1 MYHDVVIPQKR
12 KPPLILVMVA
22 VLLVLLPLLAYLQ
35 YDWQGQVSEGLR
47 DQMLKQMQRAAEQFT
62 EDFDREINRVYARF
76 QPLALDQGDPADK
89 LQQLR
94 RDYPVLYA
102 QWNQTA
108 LYPQLVSDLYLVP
121 RRDDSAGI
129 ERLNAKTGQFES
141 VDWPADLI
149 RLRKASSLAFL
160 RFGGAV
166 ELPPSAI
173 DRDVPAVIISI
184 VSEVRDLRSEPFGL
198 AIPTSIAQVIVK
210 LNLDYIQKE
219 FIPTLARQH
228 LANPDGTAEYNFAVM
243 DSGPSRRI
251 IYQSGA
257 LPGKGDV
264 SVDLF
269 DGSRVTT
276 PTISFATRD
285 VRTARGTAAV
295 GSIFSIQVQKES
307 HGPIIT
313 SLSANNRPWQLVI
326 THRLGSLDAA
336 VAQARNRNL
345 AISFGILLLLALSVA
360 FIFISVQRERR
371 LAQQQLE
378 FVSAVSHELRTP
390 LAVIC
395 SAGENLADGVVQ
407 DEDRTRKYG
416 ALVRNEGRRLSEMVE
431 QVLDFAGIQSGQKT
445 YKLEPADAG
454 DVIDRALEMFE
465 MPIRGNGV
473 AVEKRVASNL
483 PSLMADRAALVRAL
497 QNLISNALKYGEP
510 GKWLS
515 VRAESALN
523 AVKLIVEDHGCGI
536 SSLDLPHIF
545 EPFYRGRAVV
555 DAQIKGSGLGLSL
568 VKQIVEAHK
577 GRISVQSELS
587 RGTTFTITLPVTEP
601 VPNIVGSHDQAYSS
615 R

>member
-1 MYHDVVIPQKR
+1 MYYGVVISRKR
-12 KPPLILVMVA
+12 KPPLILIMVA

-47 DQMLKQMQRAAEQFT
+47 DQMLKQMQRAAAQFT
-62 EDFDREINRVYARF
+62 EDFDREINRIYNRF
-76 QPLALDQGDPADK
+76 LPPVLDQMDQADR

-94 RDYPVLYA
+94 RDYAVLYA

-108 LYPQLVSDLYLVP
+108 LYPQLISDLYLVP
-121 RRDDSAGI
+121 RSEAQPEI
-129 ERLNAKTGQFES
+129 ERLNPGTGLFEN
-141 VDWPADLI
+141 VQWPADLI
-149 RLRKASSLAFL
+149 RLRKGSNVTLL
-160 RFGGAV
+160 RFGSTV
-166 ELPPSAI
+166 EVPPSAI
-173 DRDVPAVIISI
+173 DREIPAVIIS
-184 VSEVRDLRSEPFGL
+184 VASGSPDFMAPGFRLP
-198 AIPTSIAQVIVK
+198 IPTSIAQVIVK

-219 FIPTLARQH
+219 FIPSLARLH
-228 LANPDGTAEYNFAVM
+228 LTNPDGTPEYNFVITDRGA
-243 DSGPSRRI
+243 SQRI
-251 IYQSGA
+251 LYQSGV
-257 LPGKGDV
+257 LPERGDV

-269 DGSRVTT
+269 DGSRVTS
-276 PTISFATRD
+276 PTISFAARD
-285 VRTARGTAAV
+285 VREERGGAAV
-295 GSIFSIQVQKES
+295 GSIFSIQVQKET
-307 HGPIIT
+307 HGPVIT
-313 SLSANNRPWQLVI
+313 SLSSNNRPWQLVL

-336 VAQARNRNL
+336 VAHARNRNL

-360 FIFISVQRERR
+360 FILVSVQRERT
-371 LAQQQLE
+371 LARQQLE

-416 ALVRNEGRRLSEMVE
+416 ALVRNEGRRLAAMVE

-465 MPIRGNGV
+465 LPIRDNGI
-473 AVEKRVASNL
+473 AVEKRIASNL
-483 PSLMADRAALVRAL
+483 PPLMADRAALVRAL
-497 QNLISNALKYGEP
+497 QNLISNALKYGET
-510 GKWLS
+510 GKWMS
-515 VRAESALN
+515 VRAESTPGGVNL
-523 AVKLIVEDHGCGI
+523 VVEDHGGGI
-536 SSLDLPHIF
+536 SPMDLPHIF

-577 GRISVQSELS
+577 GRISVQSEPS
-587 RGTTFTITLPVTEP
+587 SGTSFTITLPVGGT
-601 VPNIVGSHDQAYSS
+601 VPNVVGSHDQAYSS